1 MLRQA
6 YKKYLYRYR
15 KFQINTLV
23 ASYEFRTLV
32 IIQNFISINKLHF
45 MTDLLLSSI
54 ALAEEAG
61 FEPAT
66 ELPLCHLSRVVP
78 STAQP
83 LIRILIL
90 DLHTWKPTHY
100 IAQSPIIPMQI
111 ARQLHLSNKTK
122 ILLSSILHLTNL
134 LT

>member
-23 ASYEFRTLV
+23 ASYEFLTLV

-45 MTDLLLSSI
+45 MTGLLLSSI

-61 FEPAT
+61 FE
-66 ELPLCHLSRVVP
+66 
-78 STAQP
+78 
-83 LIRILIL
+83 
-90 DLHTWKPTHY
+90 
-100 IAQSPIIPMQI
+100 
-111 ARQLHLSNKTK
+111 
-122 ILLSSILHLTNL
+122 LLS
-134 LT
+134 